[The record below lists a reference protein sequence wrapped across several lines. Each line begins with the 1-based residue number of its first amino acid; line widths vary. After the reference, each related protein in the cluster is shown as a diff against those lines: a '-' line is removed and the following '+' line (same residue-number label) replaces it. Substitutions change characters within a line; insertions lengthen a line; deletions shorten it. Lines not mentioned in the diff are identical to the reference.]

1 VTDEPLQLT
10 HFNRAPRLQLPA
22 VPETVVDIPAPPRT
36 GDLREPN
43 TLVTLIP
50 VMGIGVMALLYVF
63 RAFDNPNTLFSV
75 VPLLFLAGFTIG
87 GTVLATRWRKRD
99 NTQQQQAAVLAYLRV
114 LEQKRAQLQAAQDAQ
129 IAILEAEF
137 PPPEEALNRALAR
150 HTALWE
156 RRPED
161 PDFAALRLGV
171 GRVPS
176 VVQAKLAAADSSE
189 SGQRAQALAES
200 YRTLDPAPI
209 VASLQ
214 HTPSLA
220 ICGGRSAILKVVRA
234 AVCHLATSHAPQ
246 EFHMHLIAAQSSY
259 DEWRWMEW
267 LPHTSQTH
275 QGGGG
280 DLLAFDSDNIRHLL
294 SNLSQVIDERKAH
307 ANSGQIP
314 HLFVIFDGIQ
324 LAEGEPIT
332 RTILRDGASVGVSA
346 ICLVNSIENAPS
358 ECHAVVQVEPDGRFQ
373 YARVGAGSFTRSG
386 RAVDELS
393 LQDAEYVARALSAIT
408 LREASVGGR
417 IPRQVDFLEL
427 YGVHDV
433 DELRQRLGQRWRRP
447 INQGVLPHPI
457 TIGRESLAVDTEMLL
472 DEDHHGPHGVLAGT
486 TGAGK
491 SELLQTMIC
500 ALAVEHDPRL
510 VNFLLIDFK
519 GGSAFN
525 VFADLPHTVGMITN
539 LDGALVER
547 ALEAL
552 KAETRARQQFLKK
565 MNVRDITQYHRFNSR
580 VMSQLE
586 DPAYHPLPHLFI
598 IVDEFAQLAREMP
611 DFMRELVRTA
621 QVGRSLGLH
630 LILGTQSPM
639 DVITDEMNANLQFRI
654 CLRVQNIESSR
665 AMIRRPDAAY
675 LPIGWPGRG
684 YFQVGERGLFKQFQS
699 AYVGS
704 DFQPQGQQD
713 AETGESISLE
723 LITNHGMIDLLP
735 ADESQHTHVAGD
747 EPYTTAHAIS
757 SMLTRY
763 ARDYGIPNSQP
774 LLLPPLEERIGLREV
789 FNRGGGDGWNGRVW
803 LLPGVDGRGE
813 MIKTGSA
820 PIGLIDDVY
829 NRTQEP
835 LWVHL
840 NTSDHEQ
847 VKDGHLLVLGGPGT
861 GKTTL
866 LKTLALSLAL
876 LHSPERLHLYF
887 LSFTGAGLNDISDL
901 PHAERVILGT
911 EAERV
916 RRLFRRLMNTLNE
929 RQTHPEA
936 LNGATIVVF
945 IDQYEQFRDAY
956 YEQHMADFN
965 RLVNE
970 GRTAGIYLVV
980 TASSLAAIPER
991 TRSLILQR
999 IVLQLGN
1006 VGDMNAAVGQIERK
1020 AEGTLPRGRG
1030 YIPQAPPLMVQ
1041 IALPSTIERVDEDA
1055 DVVRA
1060 LRQVTDTLRQGYAAL
1075 RGLDARRA
1083 PTDQTQ
1089 NPAPIGELP
1098 TRIPLNS
1105 LPLAKP
1111 HPQPLPVVTG
1121 RGEEDITPS
1130 PSPSGRGEQDIPPS
1144 PSPLQWGGESGE
1156 GSLLTTLGRLDDDRL
1171 QTFQLDWVA
1180 DGPHFVVAGAP
1191 GTGKTNLLHAAVL
1204 GAAGV
1209 QSPDA
1214 LRVLLVDFSGR
1225 SLRTLEPLKH
1235 VITRATDVTGLDTA
1249 LDALGL
1255 AETQPVA
1262 SRTVIVI
1269 DDYDATSETL
1279 LAAGGNTLKRL
1290 RDLARLP
1297 AESGIHFWVAGYM
1310 ERANDVLLRQLLLY
1324 RSGFGLCSRE
1334 SLAVFGL
1341 RTSQLPAEM
1350 MPEGRAYFAQHNQI
1364 AVVQTALV
1372 ENAALAVNRLNQQ
1385 VWGEYETLT
1394 PSPSPSGRGEP
1405 ENTSPPTLANDARSL
1420 SINGEGEP
1428 EETQPP
1434 LEIDTAGLIADLMG
1448 ETLTPS
1454 PSPSG
1459 RGEEAQAAPPPPP
1472 KPRKRRGKKAE

>member
-1 VTDEPLQLT
+1 MTDEPLQLT
-10 HFNRAPRLQLPA
+10 HFNRAPRLQLPG
-22 VPETVVDIPAPPRT
+22 VPDTVVDIPAPPRT
-36 GDLREPN
+36 NDLREPN

-63 RAFDNPNTLFSV
+63 RAFDSPNTLFSV
-75 VPLLFLAGFTIG
+75 IPLLFLAGFTIG
-87 GTVLATRWRKRD
+87 GTVLATRWRRRD
-99 NTQQQQAAVLAYLRV
+99 NTRQQQAAILAYIRL
-114 LEQKRAQLQAAQDAQ
+114 LEQKRAQLQAGQDAQ
-129 IAILEAEF
+129 IAILEANY
-137 PPPEEALNRALAR
+137 PPPAESLNRALAR
-150 HTALWE
+150 HPALWE

-171 GRVPS
+171 GRIPS
-176 VVQAKLAAADSSE
+176 TVQTRLASTDSSE
-189 SGQRAQALAES
+189 CGLRAQALAES
-200 YRTLDPAPI
+200 YRYLDPAPI

-214 HTPSLA
+214 QTSSLA
-220 ICGGRSAILKVVRA
+220 LCGGRNAVLKVVRA

-246 EFHMHLIAAQSSY
+246 EFHIHLIAPQSSY
-259 DEWRWMEW
+259 DEWPWMEW
-267 LPHTSQTH
+267 LPHTSQMH

-280 DLLAFDSDNIRHLL
+280 DLLAFDSDNIHHLL
-294 SNLSQVIDERKAH
+294 SNLSQVIDERHAH
-307 ANSGQIP
+307 PNGGQLP
-314 HLFVIFDGIQ
+314 HLFVIFDGTQ

-346 ICLVNSIENAPS
+346 ICLVNSVENAPS
-358 ECHAVVQVEPDGRFQ
+358 ECHAVVQIEADGRFQ
-373 YARVGAGSFTRSG
+373 YARVGAESFTRSG
-386 RAVDELS
+386 RAADELS

-427 YGVHDV
+427 YSVHDV
-433 DELRQRLGQRWRRP
+433 DELKQHLGQRWRRP

-525 VFADLPHTVGMITN
+525 IFAKLPHTVGMITN

-552 KAETRARQQFLKK
+552 KAETRSRQQFLKK
-565 MNVRDITQYHRFNSR
+565 MNVRDITQYHRFHSR
-580 VMSQLE
+580 SMSQIE
-586 DPAYHPLPHLFI
+586 DPAYHPLPHLFV

-704 DFQPQGQQD
+704 DFQPQQQD

-735 ADESQHTHVAGD
+735 ADEAQHTQIAGD
-747 EPYTTAHAIS
+747 EPYTTARAIS
-757 SMLTRY
+757 DMLASY
-763 ARDYGIPNSQP
+763 ARENGIPDASP
-774 LLLPPLEERIGLREV
+774 LLLPPLEERISLRDV
-789 FNRGGGDGWNGRVW
+789 FNQAGGDGWNGRVW
-803 LLPGVDGRGE
+803 LLPGVDQHGE
-813 MIKTGSA
+813 IIKIGSA

-840 NTSDHEQ
+840 NTSDHEHT
-847 VKDGHLLVLGGPGT
+847 KDGHLLVLGGPGT

-876 LHSPERLHLYF
+876 LHAPERLNLYF

-901 PHAERVILGT
+901 PHAERVIQGT

-916 RRLFRRLMNTLNE
+916 RRLFRRLMQTLNQ
-929 RQTHPEA
+929 RQTNPEA
-936 LNGATIVVF
+936 LNGPTIVLF

-970 GRTAGIYLVV
+970 GRTAGIYLVI
-980 TASSLAAIPER
+980 TASSLAANPER

-999 IVLQLGN
+999 IVLQLGSAA
-1006 VGDMNAAVGQIERK
+1006 DMSAAVGPIERK
-1020 AEGTLPRGRG
+1020 AESTLPRGRG
-1030 YIPQAPPLMVQ
+1030 YIPQAPPLLVH
-1041 IALPSTIERVDEDA
+1041 IALPSTLQRVDEDA
-1055 DVVRA
+1055 AVTRA
-1060 LRQVTDTLRQGYAAL
+1060 LRQVVDSLRQGYAAL
-1075 RGLDARRA
+1075 QGFDSRHTPL
-1083 PTDQTQ
+1083 DQTQ
-1089 NPAPIGELP
+1089 HPAPIGELP
-1098 TRIPLNS
+1098 PRIPLNS
-1105 LPLAKP
+1105 LPLAKAIP
-1111 HPQPLPVVTG
+1111 
-1121 RGEEDITPS
+1121 TPN
-1130 PSPSGRGEQDIPPS
+1130 
-1144 PSPLQWGGESGE
+1144 PSPLHGE
-1156 GSLLTTLGRLDDDRL
+1156 GDKNINTTLGRLDDDRL
-1171 QTFQLDWVA
+1171 RTFQLDWTE

-1204 GAAGV
+1204 GAASV
-1209 QSPDA
+1209 YSPRD
-1214 LRVLLVDFSGR
+1214 LRVLLIDFSGR
-1225 SLRTLEPLKH
+1225 SLRSLEPLKH
-1235 VITRATDVTGLDTA
+1235 VLARVTDAAA
-1249 LDALGL
+1249 LDEQLTLLEAALSQS
-1255 AETQPVA
+1255 QPD
-1262 SRTVIVI
+1262 TPHTIIVI
-1269 DDYDATSETL
+1269 DDYDATSESL
-1279 LAAGGNTLKRL
+1279 LSSGGQALKRL

-1297 AESGIHFWVAGYM
+1297 SEAGIHIWAAGYM
-1310 ERANDVLLRQLLLY
+1310 ERTGDVLMRQLLLH

-1334 SLAVFGL
+1334 SLAVFGI
-1341 RTSQLPAEM
+1341 RTNQLPAEI
-1350 MPEGRAYFAQHNQI
+1350 MPEGRAYFARHNQI

-1372 ENAALAVNRLNQQ
+1372 ENAALTVNRLNQQ
-1385 VWGEYETLT
+1385 VWGDYEQVT
-1394 PSPSPSGRGEP
+1394 
-1405 ENTSPPTLANDARSL
+1405 L
-1420 SINGEGEP
+1420 SIPAPTPVPVVGAQGLAAVPHTETSEP
-1428 EETQPP
+1428 DAPP
-1434 LEIDTAGLIADLMG
+1434 LPPLDIDTAGLIADLLG
-1448 ETLTPS
+1448 DTPS
-1454 PSPSG
+1454 TPAEKAEPNLQS
-1459 RGEEAQAAPPPPP
+1459 
-1472 KPRKRRGKKAE
+1472 KTRKRRGKKAGE

>member
-1 VTDEPLQLT
+1 M
-10 HFNRAPRLQLPA
+10 
-22 VPETVVDIPAPPRT
+22 DIPVPPRT
-36 GDLREPN
+36 SDLREPN

-50 VMGIGVMALLYVF
+50 VMGIGVMALLYVL
-63 RAFDNPNTLFSV
+63 RAFDSPNTLFSV
-75 VPLLFLAGFTIG
+75 IPLLFLAGFTIG
-87 GTVLATRWRKRD
+87 GTILAQRWRRRD
-99 NTQQQQAAVLAYLRV
+99 NTRQQQAATLSYIRL
-114 LEQKRAQLQAAQDAQ
+114 LEQKRGQLQAGQDAQ
-129 IAILEAEF
+129 IAILEANF
-137 PPPEEALNRALAR
+137 PPPAEALNRALVR
-150 HTALWE
+150 HPALWE

-161 PDFAALRLGV
+161 PDFGALRLGV
-171 GRVPS
+171 GRIPS
-176 VVQAKLAAADSSE
+176 AVQAKLGTIDSTE
-189 SGQRAQALAES
+189 SGLRAQTLAEA
-200 YRTLDPAPI
+200 YRYLDPAPV

-214 HTPSLA
+214 VTSSLA
-220 ICGGRSAILKVVRA
+220 ICGGRNAVLKVVRA

-259 DEWRWMEW
+259 EEWRWMEW
-267 LPHTSQTH
+267 LPHTSQMH

-280 DLLAFDSDNIRHLL
+280 DLLAFDSDNIHHLL

-307 ANSGQIP
+307 PNSGQLP
-314 HLFVIFDGIQ
+314 HLFVIFDGTQ

-346 ICLVNSIENAPS
+346 IFLVNSVENAPC
-358 ECHAVVQVEPDGRFQ
+358 ECHAVVKVESDGRFQ

-386 RAVDELS
+386 RAADELS

-427 YGVHDV
+427 YAAHDV
-433 DELRQRLGQRWRRP
+433 NELRLRLGQRWRRP
-447 INQGVLPHPI
+447 IDRGVLPHPI

-525 VFADLPHTVGMITN
+525 IFADLPHTVGMITN
-539 LDGALVER
+539 LDGTLVER

-552 KAETRARQQFLKK
+552 KAETRSRQQFLKK

-580 VMSQLE
+580 SLSQIE
-586 DPAYHPLPHLFI
+586 DAAYTPMPHLFV

-704 DFQPQGQQD
+704 DFQPQQSQD

-735 ADESQHTHVAGD
+735 ASDEAQYTQVASD
-747 EPYTTAHAIS
+747 EPYTTARAIS
-757 SMLTRY
+757 DMLASY
-763 ARDYGIPNSQP
+763 ARENGIPHAAP
-774 LLLPPLEERIGLREV
+774 LLLPPLEERISLREV
-789 FNRGGGDGWNGRVW
+789 FSRGGGDGWNGRVW
-803 LLPGVDGRGE
+803 LLPGVDGHGE
-813 MIKTGSA
+813 LIKTGST

-840 NTSDHEQ
+840 NTSDLEHT
-847 VKDGHLLVLGGPGT
+847 KDGHLLVLGGPGT

-866 LKTLALSLAL
+866 IKTLALSLAL
-876 LHSPERLHLYF
+876 LHAPERLHMYF

-901 PHAERVILGT
+901 PHAERVIQGT

-916 RRLFRRLMNTLNE
+916 RRLLRRLMQTLNQ
-929 RQTHPEA
+929 RQTNPEA
-936 LNGATIVVF
+936 LNGPTIVVF

-980 TASSLAAIPER
+980 TASSLAALPER

-1006 VGDMNAAVGQIERK
+1006 PADMSAAVGQIERK
-1020 AEGTLPRGRG
+1020 AEGSLPRGRG
-1030 YIPQAPPLMVQ
+1030 YIQQAPPLLVQ

-1055 DVVRA
+1055 NVLRA
-1060 LRQVTDTLRQGYAAL
+1060 LRQVVDGLRQGYAAL
-1075 RGLDARRA
+1075 QGLDARRT

-1098 TRIPLNS
+1098 LKIPLNS
-1105 LPLAKP
+1105 LPLTVGA
-1111 HPQPLPVVTG
+1111 HSRAPLHG
-1121 RGEEDITPS
+1121 
-1130 PSPSGRGEQDIPPS
+1130 
-1144 PSPLQWGGESGE
+1144 L
-1156 GSLLTTLGRLDDDRL
+1156 GSIITTLGRLDDDRL
-1171 QTFQLDWVA
+1171 QTFQLDWTE

-1191 GTGKTNLLHAAVL
+1191 GTGKTNLLQAAVL
-1204 GAAGV
+1204 SATGIL
-1209 QSPDA
+1209 SPQD
-1214 LRVLLVDFSGR
+1214 LRFLLVDFSGR
-1225 SLRTLEPLKH
+1225 SLRSLESLKH
-1235 VITRATDVTGLDTA
+1235 VVARVTDVTA
-1249 LDALGL
+1249 LDVQLTLLEATLV
-1255 AETQPVA
+1255 ESQTVTTH
-1262 SRTVIVI
+1262 TVIII
-1269 DDYDATSETL
+1269 DDYDATSESL
-1279 LAAGGNTLKRL
+1279 LASGGQTLKRL

-1297 AESGIHFWVAGYM
+1297 GESGVHFWVAGYM
-1310 ERANDVLLRQLLLY
+1310 ERTGDLLLRQLLLH

-1334 SLAVFGL
+1334 SLAVFGI
-1341 RTSQLPAEM
+1341 RTSQLPAEI

-1364 AVVQTALV
+1364 AVVQTALI

-1385 VWGEYETLT
+1385 VWGEYEPATLT
-1394 PSPSPSGRGEP
+1394 VSVPVPTTDPIVGAQGLAPLPQNETSEP
-1405 ENTSPPTLANDARSL
+1405 DIQSL
-1420 SINGEGEP
+1420 L
-1428 EETQPP
+1428 P
-1434 LEIDTAGLIADLMG
+1434 LEIDTAGLIADL
-1448 ETLTPS
+1448 LNDS
-1454 PSPSG
+1454 PPAPD
-1459 RGEEAQAAPPPPP
+1459 EKKLEPPPLPT
-1472 KPRKRRGKKAE
+1472 KTRKRPGKSKG

>member
-1 VTDEPLQLT
+1 MTDEPLQLT
-10 HFNRAPRLQLPA
+10 HFNRAPRLQLPT

-50 VMGIGVMALLYVF
+50 VMGIGVMALLYVL
-63 RAFDNPNTLFSV
+63 RAFDSPNTLFSV

-87 GTVLATRWRKRD
+87 GTILAQRWRRRD
-99 NTQQQQAAVLAYLRV
+99 NTRQQQAAILAYIRL
-114 LEQKRAQLQAAQDAQ
+114 LEQKRGQLQAGQDAQ
-129 IAILEAEF
+129 INILAANF
-137 PPPEEALNRALAR
+137 PPPDEALNRALVR
-150 HTALWE
+150 HPALWE

-171 GRVPS
+171 GRIPS
-176 VVQAKLAAADSSE
+176 IVQAKLGTTDSSE
-189 SGQRAQALAES
+189 SGLRAQTLAEA
-200 YRTLDPAPI
+200 YRYLDPAPI

-214 HTPSLA
+214 VTSSLA
-220 ICGGRSAILKVVRA
+220 ICGGRNAILKVVRA

-246 EFHMHLIAAQSSY
+246 EFHIHLIAAQSSY

-267 LPHTSQTH
+267 LPHTSQMH

-280 DLLAFDSDNIRHLL
+280 DLLAFDSDNIHHLL

-307 ANSGQIP
+307 PNSGQLP

-324 LAEGEPIT
+324 LAESEPIT

-346 ICLVNSIENAPS
+346 ICLVNSVENAPS
-358 ECHAVVQVEPDGRFQ
+358 ECHAVVQVEADGRFQ

-386 RAVDELS
+386 RAADELS

-427 YGVHDV
+427 YAVHDV
-433 DELRQRLGQRWRRP
+433 SELKLRLGQRWRRT

-525 VFADLPHTVGMITN
+525 IFADLPHTVGMITN
-539 LDGALVER
+539 LDGTLVER

-552 KAETRARQQFLKK
+552 KAETRSRQQFLKK

-580 VMSQLE
+580 TMSQIE
-586 DPAYHPLPHLFI
+586 DVAYTPMPHLFV

-704 DFQPQGQQD
+704 DFQPQQSQD

-735 ADESQHTHVAGD
+735 SDEAQYTQVAGD
-747 EPYTTAHAIS
+747 EPYTTARAIS
-757 SMLTRY
+757 DMLASY
-763 ARDYGIPNSQP
+763 ARENGIPDAPP
-774 LLLPPLEERIGLREV
+774 LLLPPLEERISLREV
-789 FNRGGGDGWNGRVW
+789 FNRAGGDGWNGRVW
-803 LLPGVDGRGE
+803 MLPGVDQHGE
-813 MIKTGSA
+813 LIKTGSA

-876 LHSPERLHLYF
+876 LHAPERLHMYF

-901 PHAERVILGT
+901 PHAEHVIQGT

-916 RRLFRRLMNTLNE
+916 RRLFRRLMQTLNE
-929 RQTHPEA
+929 RQTNPEA
-936 LNGATIVVF
+936 LNGPTIVVF

-980 TASSLAAIPER
+980 TASSLAALPER

-1006 VGDMNAAVGQIERK
+1006 PADMSAAVGQIERK
-1020 AEGTLPRGRG
+1020 AEGSLPRGRG
-1030 YIPQAPPLMVQ
+1030 YIPQAPPLLVQ
-1041 IALPSTIERVDEDA
+1041 IALPSTLQRVDEDA
-1055 DVVRA
+1055 AVLRA
-1060 LRQVTDTLRQGYAAL
+1060 LRQVVDGLRQGYAAL
-1075 RGLDARRA
+1075 QGLDARRT

-1098 TRIPLNS
+1098 LKIPLNS
-1105 LPLAKP
+1105 LPLAKNT
-1111 HPQPLPVVTG
+1111 L
-1121 RGEEDITPS
+1121 TPN
-1130 PSPSGRGEQDIPPS
+1130 PSPSGRGEENRIVTS
-1144 PSPLQWGGESGE
+1144 
-1156 GSLLTTLGRLDDDRL
+1156 LGRLDDDRL
-1171 QTFQLDWVA
+1171 QTFQLDWTE
-1180 DGPHFVVAGAP
+1180 DGPHFVVVGAP
-1191 GTGKTNLLHAAVL
+1191 GTGKTNLLQAAVL
-1204 GAAGV
+1204 SAAGI
-1209 QSPDA
+1209 QSPQA

-1225 SLRTLEPLKH
+1225 SLRALESLKH
-1235 VITRATDVTGLDTA
+1235 VVSRVTDVTA
-1249 LDALGL
+1249 LDAQLTLLEANL
-1255 AETQPVA
+1255 ADTQMVT
-1262 SRTVIVI
+1262 SRTIIVI
-1269 DDYDATSETL
+1269 DDYDATSESL
-1279 LAAGGNTLKRL
+1279 LASGGQTLKRL

-1297 AESGIHFWVAGYM
+1297 SESGVHFWVAGYM
-1310 ERANDVLLRQLLLY
+1310 ERTGDILLRQLLLH
-1324 RSGFGLCSRE
+1324 RSGFGLSSRE
-1334 SLAVFGL
+1334 SLAAFGI
-1341 RTSQLPAEM
+1341 RTSQLPAEI

-1385 VWGEYETLT
+1385 VWGEHEPATLT
-1394 PSPSPSGRGEP
+1394 VPLPTLMTIPVVGAEHIP
-1405 ENTSPPTLANDARSL
+1405 PTSPQTTNENPESL
-1420 SINGEGEP
+1420 
-1428 EETQPP
+1428 PP
-1434 LEIDTAGLIADLMG
+1434 LEIDTAGLIADLLG
-1448 ETLTPS
+1448 DSPAEPDEKQSESNPS
-1454 PSPSG
+1454 SP
-1459 RGEEAQAAPPPPP
+1459 
-1472 KPRKRRGKKAE
+1472 KTRKRRGKKAE

>member
-1 VTDEPLQLT
+1 MTESPLQLT
-10 HFNRAPRLQLPA
+10 HFNRAPRLQLPS

-50 VMGIGVMALLYVF
+50 VMGIAVMALLYVF
-63 RAFDNPNTLFSV
+63 RAFDSPNTLFSV

-99 NTQQQQAAVLAYLRV
+99 NTRQQQAAMLAYLRL
-114 LEQKRAQLQAAQDAQ
+114 LEQKRAQLQAGQDAQ
-129 IAILEAEF
+129 IAILETNF
-137 PPPEEALNRALAR
+137 PPPDETLNRALAR

-161 PDFAALRLGV
+161 PDFGALRLGV

-176 VVQAKLAAADSSE
+176 AVQAKLAAADSSE
-189 SGQRAQALAES
+189 GGQRAQALAET
-200 YRTLDPAPI
+200 YRTLDPAPV

-267 LPHTSQTH
+267 LPHTSQMH

-280 DLLAFDSDNIRHLL
+280 DLLAFDSDNIHHLL
-294 SNLSQVIDERKAH
+294 SNLSQVIDERKGH
-307 ANSGQIP
+307 PNSGHLP

-346 ICLVNSIENAPS
+346 ICLVNSVENAPS
-358 ECHAVVQVEPDGRFQ
+358 ECHAVVQVEADGRFQ
-373 YARVGAGSFTRSG
+373 YARVGAGSFSRTG
-386 RAVDELS
+386 RAADELS

-433 DELRQRLGQRWRRP
+433 NELKQRLGQRWRRP

-491 SELLQTMIC
+491 SELLQSMIC

-525 VFADLPHTVGMITN
+525 IFADLPHTVGMITN

-580 VMSQLE
+580 TMSQIE
-586 DPAYHPLPHLFI
+586 DAAYHPLPHLFV

-704 DFQPQGQQD
+704 DFLAQPSQD

-735 ADESQHTHVAGD
+735 ADEAQYTHVAGD

-757 SMLTRY
+757 NMLASY
-763 ARDYGIPNSQP
+763 ARESGIPNASP
-774 LLLPPLEERIGLREV
+774 LLLPPLEERISLREV

-803 LLPGVDGRGE
+803 LLPGVDQRGE
-813 MIKTGSA
+813 IIKTGSA

-866 LKTLALSLAL
+866 LKTLALSLSL

-887 LSFTGAGLNDISDL
+887 LSFTGAGLNDISEL
-901 PHAERVILGT
+901 PHAERVIQGT

-916 RRLFRRLMNTLNE
+916 RRLFRRLMQTLNE
-929 RQTHPEA
+929 RQTNAEA

-965 RLVNE
+965 RLINE

-991 TRSLILQR
+991 TRSLVLQR

-1006 VGDMNAAVGQIERK
+1006 SGDMNAAVGQIERK
-1020 AEGTLPRGRG
+1020 AEGSLPRGRG
-1030 YIPQAPPLMVQ
+1030 YVPQAPPLMVQ
-1041 IALPSTIERVDEDA
+1041 IALPSTIDRIDEDA
-1055 DVVRA
+1055 DVLRA
-1060 LRQVTDTLRQGYAAL
+1060 LRQVVDGLRQGYAAL
-1075 RGLDARRA
+1075 RGLDARRT

-1089 NPAPIGELP
+1089 HPAPIGELP
-1098 TRIPLNS
+1098 ARIPLNS

-1111 HPQPLPVVTG
+1111 L
-1121 RGEEDITPS
+1121 TP
-1130 PSPSGRGEQDIPPS
+1130 ENNIPTPN
-1144 PSPLQWGGESGE
+1144 PSPLHGE
-1156 GSLLTTLGRLDDDRL
+1156 GDQYMPDLVTTLGRLDDDRL
-1171 QTFQLDWVA
+1171 QTFQLDWSG

-1191 GTGKTNLLHAAVL
+1191 GTGKTNLLQAAVL
-1204 GAAGV
+1204 SAAGV

-1225 SLRTLEPLKH
+1225 SLRALEPLKH
-1235 VITRATDVTGLDTA
+1235 VLGRVTDVTQLDTQLA
-1249 LDALGL
+1249 LLEGHL

-1269 DDYDATSETL
+1269 DDYDATSESL
-1279 LAAGGNTLKRL
+1279 LASGGNTLKRL

-1297 AESGIHFWVAGYM
+1297 AESGVHIWAAGYM
-1310 ERANDVLLRQLLLY
+1310 ERVNDVLLRQLLLH

-1372 ENAALAVNRLNQQ
+1372 ENTALAVNRLNQQ
-1385 VWGEYETLT
+1385 VWGEYTPATLT
-1394 PSPSPSGRGEP
+1394 PSPNR
-1405 ENTSPPTLANDARSL
+1405 TSPPNPL
-1420 SINGEGEP
+1420 SINGEGER
-1428 EETQPP
+1428 EEALTP
-1434 LEIDTAGLIADLMG
+1434 LEIDTAGLIADLLG
-1448 ETLTPS
+1448 DTLPD
-1454 PSPSG
+1454 
-1459 RGEEAQAAPPPPP
+1459 QPPPPP

>member
-1 VTDEPLQLT
+1 M
-10 HFNRAPRLQLPA
+10 
-22 VPETVVDIPAPPRT
+22 VVDIPAPPRT

-63 RAFDNPNTLFSV
+63 RAFDSPNTLFSV
-75 VPLLFLAGFTIG
+75 IPLLFLAGFTIG
-87 GTVLATRWRKRD
+87 GTILAQRWRRRD
-99 NTQQQQAAVLAYLRV
+99 NTQQQQAAMLAYIRL
-114 LEQKRAQLQAAQDAQ
+114 LEQKRAQLQAGQTAQ
-129 IAILEAEF
+129 IAILEAKF
-137 PPPEEALNRALAR
+137 PPPDEALNRALVR
-150 HTALWE
+150 HPALWE

-161 PDFAALRLGV
+161 PDFAALRLGM
-171 GRVPS
+171 GRIPS
-176 VVQAKLAAADSSE
+176 TVQAKLGSIDSSD
-189 SGQRAQALAES
+189 GGLRAQALGEA
-200 YRTLDPAPI
+200 YRYLDPAPI

-214 HTPSLA
+214 QTSSLA
-220 ICGGRSAILKVVRA
+220 ICGGRNAVLKVVRA

-246 EFHMHLIAAQSSY
+246 EFHIHLIAAQSSY

-267 LPHTSQTH
+267 LPHTSQMH

-280 DLLAFDSDNIRHLL
+280 DLLAFDSDNIHHLL
-294 SNLSQVIDERKAH
+294 SNLSQVIDERKGH
-307 ANSGQIP
+307 PNSGQLP
-314 HLFVIFDGIQ
+314 HLFVIFDGTQ

-346 ICLVNSIENAPS
+346 ICLVNSVGNAPS
-358 ECHAVVQVEPDGRFQ
+358 ECHAVVQIEADGRFE
-373 YARVGAGSFTRSG
+373 YAKVGADSFTRSG
-386 RAVDELS
+386 QAADELS

-427 YGVHDV
+427 YAAHDV
-433 DELRQRLGQRWRRP
+433 AELKLRLGQRWRRP

-457 TIGRESLAVDTEMLL
+457 VIGRESLAVDTEMLL
-472 DEDHHGPHGVLAGT
+472 DEDHHGPHGMLAGT

-491 SELLQTMIC
+491 SELLQSMIC

-539 LDGALVER
+539 LDGTLVER

-565 MNVRDITQYHRFNSR
+565 MNVRDITQYHRFHSR
-580 VMSQLE
+580 SMSQIE
-586 DPAYHPLPHLFI
+586 DAAYHPLPHLFV

-684 YFQVGERGLFKQFQS
+684 YFQVGERGLFKQFQA

-704 DFQPQGQQD
+704 DFQPQQPQD
-713 AETGESISLE
+713 AETGESILLE

-735 ADESQHTHVAGD
+735 MSDEAQHTQIAGE
-747 EPYTTAHAIS
+747 EPYTIAHAIS
-757 SMLTRY
+757 DMLTSY
-763 ARDYGIPNSQP
+763 ALEAGIPTSAP
-774 LLLPPLEERIGLREV
+774 LLLPPLEERISLREV

-803 LLPGVDGRGE
+803 LLPGVDQHGE
-813 MIKTGSA
+813 LIKTGSA

-835 LWVHL
+835 LWVNL
-840 NTSDHEQ
+840 NTSDREHT
-847 VKDGHLLVLGGPGT
+847 KDGHLLVMGGPGT

-876 LHSPERLHLYF
+876 LHAPERLHMYF

-901 PHAERVILGT
+901 PHAERVIQGT

-929 RQTHPEA
+929 RQTNAEA
-936 LNGATIVVF
+936 LNGPTIVVF

-970 GRTAGIYLVV
+970 GRTAGIYLVI
-980 TASSLAAIPER
+980 TASSAAALPER

-1006 VGDMNAAVGQIERK
+1006 AADMSAAVGQIERR
-1020 AEGTLPRGRG
+1020 AEGGLPRGRG
-1030 YIPQAPPLMVQ
+1030 YIPQAPPLLVQ
-1041 IALPSTIERVDEDA
+1041 IALPSTIDRIDEDA
-1055 DVVRA
+1055 DVLRA
-1060 LRQVTDTLRQGYAAL
+1060 LRQVVDGLRQGYAAMK
-1075 RGLDARRA
+1075 GLDARRA

-1089 NPAPIGELP
+1089 HPAPIGELP
-1098 TRIPLNS
+1098 GRIPLNS
-1105 LPLAKP
+1105 LPLAKNP
-1111 HPQPLPVVTG
+1111 YPNP
-1121 RGEEDITPS
+1121 TPY
-1130 PSPSGRGEQDIPPS
+1130 I
-1144 PSPLQWGGESGE
+1144 GE
-1156 GSLLTTLGRLDDDRL
+1156 GGNHEPIVTTLGRLDDDRL
-1171 QTFQLDWVA
+1171 QAFQLDWTTN
-1180 DGPHFVVAGAP
+1180 GPHFVVAGAP
-1191 GTGKTNLLHAAVL
+1191 GTGKTNLLQAAVL
-1204 GAAGV
+1204 SAAGV
-1209 QSPDA
+1209 QSPQA

-1225 SLRTLEPLKH
+1225 SLRALESLKH
-1235 VITRATDVTGLDTA
+1235 VVARITDAAA
-1249 LDALGL
+1249 LDAQLSVLEAQL
-1255 AETQPVA
+1255 ADPSTDAPH
-1262 SRTVIVI
+1262 TVIVI

-1279 LAAGGNTLKRL
+1279 LASGGQALKRL

-1297 AESGIHFWVAGYM
+1297 NEAGVHFWVAGYM
-1310 ERANDVLLRQLLLY
+1310 ERSGDPLLRQLLLH

-1341 RTSQLPAEM
+1341 RTNQLPAEM
-1350 MPEGRAYFAQHNQI
+1350 MPEGRAYFAEHNQI
-1364 AVVQTALV
+1364 VVVQTALV
-1372 ENAALAVNRLNQQ
+1372 ENAALTVNRLNLQ
-1385 VWGEYETLT
+1385 VWGEYEAQTLQPSSPHINASGT
-1394 PSPSPSGRGEP
+1394 PLPNPMSAAVEQAQSSNNTEEKP
-1405 ENTSPPTLANDARSL
+1405 ESL
-1420 SINGEGEP
+1420 
-1428 EETQPP
+1428 PP
-1434 LEIDTAGLIADLMG
+1434 LEIDTAGLIADL
-1448 ETLTPS
+1448 LNAS
-1454 PSPSG
+1454 PPQP
-1459 RGEEAQAAPPPPP
+1459 EAKKPDSIDPPA
-1472 KPRKRRGKKAE
+1472 KTRKRRGKKAE

>member
-1 VTDEPLQLT
+1 MTDEPLQLT
-10 HFNRAPRLQLPA
+10 HFNRAPRLQLPT
-22 VPETVVDIPAPPRT
+22 VPETVVDIPAPPHT
-36 GDLREPN
+36 SDLREPN

-50 VMGIGVMALLYVF
+50 VMGIGVMALLYVL
-63 RAFDNPNTLFSV
+63 RAFDSSNTLFSV

-87 GTVLATRWRKRD
+87 GTILAQRWRRRD
-99 NTQQQQAAVLAYLRV
+99 NTRQQQAATLAYIRL
-114 LEQKRAQLQAAQDAQ
+114 LEQKRGQLQAGQDAQ
-129 IAILEAEF
+129 IAILEANF
-137 PPPEEALNRALAR
+137 PPPAEALNRALVR
-150 HTALWE
+150 HPALWE

-171 GRVPS
+171 GRIPS
-176 VVQAKLAAADSSE
+176 TVQAKLGTTDSTE
-189 SGQRAQALAES
+189 SGLRAQTLAEA
-200 YRTLDPAPI
+200 YRYLDPAPV

-214 HTPSLA
+214 VTSSLA
-220 ICGGRSAILKVVRA
+220 ICGGRNAVLKVVRA

-246 EFHMHLIAAQSSY
+246 EFHIHLIAAQSSY

-267 LPHTSQTH
+267 LPHTSQMH

-280 DLLAFDSDNIRHLL
+280 DLLAFDSDNIHHLL

-307 ANSGQIP
+307 PNSGQLP
-314 HLFVIFDGIQ
+314 HLFVIFDGMQ

-346 ICLVNSIENAPS
+346 ICLVNSVENAPS
-358 ECHAVVQVEPDGRFQ
+358 ECHAVVQVEADGRFQ

-386 RAVDELS
+386 RAADELS

-427 YGVHDV
+427 YAAHDV
-433 DELRQRLGQRWRRP
+433 NELRLRLGQRWRRP
-447 INQGVLPHPI
+447 IDRGVLPHPI

-525 VFADLPHTVGMITN
+525 IFADLPHTVGMITN
-539 LDGALVER
+539 LDGTLVER

-552 KAETRARQQFLKK
+552 KAETRSRQQFLKK

-580 VMSQLE
+580 SMSQIE
-586 DPAYHPLPHLFI
+586 DTAYTPMPHLFV

-704 DFQPQGQQD
+704 DFQPQQSQD

-735 ADESQHTHVAGD
+735 ADEAQYTQVASD
-747 EPYTTAHAIS
+747 EPYTTARAIS
-757 SMLTRY
+757 DMLASY
-763 ARDYGIPNSQP
+763 ARESGIPHAAP
-774 LLLPPLEERIGLREV
+774 LLLPPLEERISLREI

-803 LLPGVDGRGE
+803 LLPGVDQHGE
-813 MIKTGSA
+813 LIKTGSA

-840 NTSDHEQ
+840 NTSDHEHT
-847 VKDGHLLVLGGPGT
+847 KDGHLLVLGGPGT

-876 LHSPERLHLYF
+876 LHAPERLHMYF

-901 PHAERVILGT
+901 PHAERVIQGT

-916 RRLFRRLMNTLNE
+916 RRLFRRLMQTLNE
-929 RQTHPEA
+929 RQTNAEA
-936 LNGATIVVF
+936 LNGPTIMVF

-980 TASSLAAIPER
+980 TASSLAALPER

-1006 VGDMNAAVGQIERK
+1006 PADMSAAVGPIERK
-1020 AEGTLPRGRG
+1020 AEGSLPRGRG
-1030 YIPQAPPLMVQ
+1030 YIPQAPPLLVQ

-1055 DVVRA
+1055 AVLRA
-1060 LRQVTDTLRQGYAAL
+1060 LRQVVDGLRQGYAAL
-1075 RGLDARRA
+1075 QGLDARRT

-1098 TRIPLNS
+1098 LKIPLNS
-1105 LPLAKP
+1105 LPLPKN
-1111 HPQPLPVVTG
+1111 
-1121 RGEEDITPS
+1121 PS
-1130 PSPSGRGEQDIPPS
+1130 PNPPPQAMDGEKNTHIV
-1144 PSPLQWGGESGE
+1144 
-1156 GSLLTTLGRLDDDRL
+1156 TTLGRLDDDRL
-1171 QTFQLDWVA
+1171 QTFQLDWTE

-1191 GTGKTNLLHAAVL
+1191 GTGKTNLLQAAVL
-1204 GAAGV
+1204 SAAGI
-1209 QSPDA
+1209 QSPQA

-1225 SLRTLEPLKH
+1225 SLRALESLKH
-1235 VITRATDVTGLDTA
+1235 VVARVTDVIA
-1249 LDALGL
+1249 LDAQLTLLETAL
-1255 AETQPVA
+1255 ADTQPIT
-1262 SRTVIVI
+1262 SLTVIVI
-1269 DDYDATSETL
+1269 DDYDATSESL
-1279 LAAGGNTLKRL
+1279 LASGGQTLKRL
-1290 RDLARLP
+1290 RDLARLQSE
-1297 AESGIHFWVAGYM
+1297 AGIHFWVAGYM
-1310 ERANDVLLRQLLLY
+1310 ERSGDLLLRQLLLH

-1334 SLAVFGL
+1334 SLAVFGI
-1341 RTSQLPAEM
+1341 RTSQLPTEM

-1364 AVVQTALV
+1364 AVVQTALI
-1372 ENAALAVNRLNQQ
+1372 ENAVLSVNRLNRQ
-1385 VWGEYETLT
+1385 VWNDYEPASLT
-1394 PSPSPSGRGEP
+1394 SSSTTVPVVEVGLIPPASPQTTEDTP
-1405 ENTSPPTLANDARSL
+1405 ESV
-1420 SINGEGEP
+1420 
-1428 EETQPP
+1428 PP
-1434 LEIDTAGLIADLMG
+1434 LEIDTAGLIADL
-1448 ETLTPS
+1448 LNDL
-1454 PSPSG
+1454 
-1459 RGEEAQAAPPPPP
+1459 PPEPDEKKSQPIPPLP
-1472 KPRKRRGKKAE
+1472 KTRKRRGKKDTT

>member
-1 VTDEPLQLT
+1 LTDEPLQLT
-10 HFNRAPRLQLPA
+10 HFNRAPRLQLPS
-22 VPETVVDIPAPPRT
+22 VPDTVVDIPAPPRT
-36 GDLREPN
+36 NDLREPN

-50 VMGIGVMALLYVF
+50 VMGIGVMALLYVL
-63 RAFDNPNTLFSV
+63 RAFDSPNTLFSV
-75 VPLLFLAGFTIG
+75 IPLLFLAGFTIG
-87 GTVLATRWRKRD
+87 GTVLATRWRRRD
-99 NTQQQQAAVLAYLRV
+99 NTRQQQAAILAYIRL
-114 LEQKRAQLQAAQDAQ
+114 LEQKRAQLQAGQDAQ
-129 IAILEAEF
+129 IAILEANY
-137 PPPEEALNRALAR
+137 PPPAESLNRALAR
-150 HTALWE
+150 HPALWE

-171 GRVPS
+171 GRIPS
-176 VVQAKLAAADSSE
+176 TVQTRLAATDSSE
-189 SGQRAQALAES
+189 SGLRAQALAEA
-200 YRTLDPAPI
+200 YRYLDPAPI

-214 HTPSLA
+214 QTSSLA
-220 ICGGRSAILKVVRA
+220 LCGGRNAVLKVVRA

-246 EFHMHLIAAQSSY
+246 EFHIHLIAPQSSY

-267 LPHTSQTH
+267 LPHTSQMH

-280 DLLAFDSDNIRHLL
+280 DLLAFDSDNIHHLL
-294 SNLSQVIDERKAH
+294 SNLSQVIDERRAH
-307 ANSGQIP
+307 PNGGQLP
-314 HLFVIFDGIQ
+314 HLFVIFDGTQ

-332 RTILRDGASVGVSA
+332 RAILRDGASVGVSA
-346 ICLVNSIENAPS
+346 ICLVNSVENAPS
-358 ECHAVVQVEPDGRFQ
+358 ECHAVVQIETDGRFQ
-373 YARVGAGSFTRSG
+373 YARVGAESFTRSG
-386 RAVDELS
+386 RAADELS

-433 DELRQRLGQRWRRP
+433 DELKQRLGQRWRRP

-525 VFADLPHTVGMITN
+525 IFANLPHTVGMITN

-552 KAETRARQQFLKK
+552 KAETRSRQQFLKK

-580 VMSQLE
+580 SMSQIE
-586 DPAYHPLPHLFI
+586 DPAYHPLPHLFV

-699 AYVGS
+699 AYAGS
-704 DFQPQGQQD
+704 DFQPQQQD

-735 ADESQHTHVAGD
+735 ADEAQHTQIAGD
-747 EPYTTAHAIS
+747 EPYTTARAIS
-757 SMLTRY
+757 DMLASY
-763 ARDYGIPNSQP
+763 ARENGIPDASP
-774 LLLPPLEERIGLREV
+774 LLLPPLEERISLRDV
-789 FNRGGGDGWNGRVW
+789 FNQAGGDGWNGRVW
-803 LLPGVDGRGE
+803 LLPGVDQHGE
-813 MIKTGSA
+813 IIKTGSA

-840 NTSDHEQ
+840 NTSDHEHT
-847 VKDGHLLVLGGPGT
+847 KDGHLLVLGGPGT

-876 LHSPERLHLYF
+876 LHAPERLNLYF

-901 PHAERVILGT
+901 PHAERVIQGT

-916 RRLFRRLMNTLNE
+916 RRLFRRLMQTLNE
-929 RQTHPEA
+929 RQTNPEA
-936 LNGATIVVF
+936 LNGPTIVLF

-980 TASSLAAIPER
+980 TASSLAALPER

-1006 VGDMNAAVGQIERK
+1006 PADMSAAVGPIERK
-1020 AEGTLPRGRG
+1020 AESTLPRGRG
-1030 YIPQAPPLMVQ
+1030 YIPQAPPLLVH
-1041 IALPSTIERVDEDA
+1041 IALPSTLPRVDEDA
-1055 DVVRA
+1055 AVTRA
-1060 LRQVTDTLRQGYAAL
+1060 LRQVVDSLRQGYAAL
-1075 RGLDARRA
+1075 QGFDSRHTPL
-1083 PTDQTQ
+1083 DQTQ
-1089 NPAPIGELP
+1089 HPAPIGELP
-1098 TRIPLNS
+1098 VRIPLNS
-1105 LPLAKP
+1105 LPLAVGA
-1111 HPQPLPVVTG
+1111 QGLAPLPI
-1121 RGEEDITPS
+1121 R
-1130 PSPSGRGEQDIPPS
+1130 
-1144 PSPLQWGGESGE
+1144 
-1156 GSLLTTLGRLDDDRL
+1156 TTLGRLDDDRL
-1171 QTFQLDWVA
+1171 RTFQLDWTE

-1191 GTGKTNLLHAAVL
+1191 GSGKTNLLHAAVL
-1204 GAAGV
+1204 SAASV
-1209 QSPDA
+1209 YSPRD
-1214 LRVLLVDFSGR
+1214 LRVLLIDFSGR
-1225 SLRTLEPLKH
+1225 SLRPLEPLKH
-1235 VITRATDVTGLDTA
+1235 VFARVTDAAGLDEQLTLLEAA
-1249 LDALGL
+1249 LS
-1255 AETQPVA
+1255 QPQPD
-1262 SRTVIVI
+1262 TPHTIIVI
-1269 DDYDATSETL
+1269 DDYDATSESL
-1279 LAAGGNTLKRL
+1279 LAGGGQALKRL

-1297 AESGIHFWVAGYM
+1297 SEAGVHIWAAGYM
-1310 ERANDVLLRQLLLY
+1310 ERAGDVLMRQLLLH

-1334 SLAVFGL
+1334 SLAVFGI
-1341 RTSQLPAEM
+1341 RTNQLPAEI

-1364 AVVQTALV
+1364 SVVQTALV
-1372 ENAALAVNRLNQQ
+1372 ENAALTVNRLNQQ
-1385 VWGEYETLT
+1385 VWGDVQINPLPNPPPQAREGENTVGAHGHAPLPQKETPEPDT
-1394 PSPSPSGRGEP
+1394 PS
-1405 ENTSPPTLANDARSL
+1405 LL
-1420 SINGEGEP
+1420 
-1428 EETQPP
+1428 P
-1434 LEIDTAGLIADLMG
+1434 LDIDTAGLIADLMG
-1448 ETLTPS
+1448 NS
-1454 PSPSG
+1454 PVEPTTQKPD
-1459 RGEEAQAAPPPPP
+1459 ANPPP
-1472 KPRKRRGKKAE
+1472 KASKRRGKKSG